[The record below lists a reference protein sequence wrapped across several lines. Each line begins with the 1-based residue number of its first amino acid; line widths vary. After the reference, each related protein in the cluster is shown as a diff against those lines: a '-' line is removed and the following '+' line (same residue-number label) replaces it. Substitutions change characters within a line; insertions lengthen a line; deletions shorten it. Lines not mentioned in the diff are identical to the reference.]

1 MVLRDERRLVIYA
14 ISNSSVYWY
23 KGKLLLKSQLWGG
36 GGGGRY
42 FRDLVTAVKFRVP
55 TFGGSSELYGLN
67 KALYLHDRGYVLR
80 LG

>member
-1 MVLRDERRLVIYA
+1 MLFLIPLFIDIKGNY
-14 ISNSSVYWY
+14 YWSRNF
-23 KGKLLLKSQLWGG
+23 GV